1 LTLRAAPSRR
11 PLASDLPRTGEV
23 ARGLLL
29 RGFQGFQ
36 DSADFLEDGL
46 DIFENFVVPESQD
59 GVALARE
66 PFVSNDVVGVVEV
79 LAAVGFDDDSGVV
92 ADKIWDVTSDG
103 VLSSEFHAEL
113 VSAQVFPE
121 VLFGV
126 GHVVAQFAASG
137 GHDSHALV

>member
-1 LTLRAAPSRR
+1 
-11 PLASDLPRTGEV
+11 
-23 ARGLLL
+23 L

-46 DIFENFVVPESQD
+46 DVFEDFVVPESQD
-59 GVALARE
+59 GVALTRK
-66 PFVSNDVVGVVEV
+66 PFVSDGVVGVVVV

-92 ADKIWDVTSDG
+92 ADEIGDVASDG

-121 VLFGV
+121 VLFCV